1 MLKLDLTVSWE
12 GNGWWWHCFSF
23 LSICLFML
31 HQRRRR
37 KTLPCL
43 PITWESLWP
52 STCAQ
57 VCLEGVACEHLWM
70 FFPLTP
76 PCRQSAGGAPHRPEF
91 RRPWNHPVRGC
102 AAHIWLQQ
110 PAGVQ
115 PPGLPLGVSWGETE
129 SNRLTLP
136 LSSQSNGLRLG
147 RRRQPC
153 RWCLEAGAT
162 LTPFVSRK
170 YYTRAQATSCQSQ
183 IQLHCITRMTYFL
196 IFPLFIIRL
205 RAETSEKQLE
215 ELARRARKLQGERLA
230 PKDFAQF
237 LNLPVTDTLTHTH
250 RLFDQVNTHAGRG

>member
-1 MLKLDLTVSWE
+1 M
-12 GNGWWWHCFSF
+12 
-23 LSICLFML
+23 
-31 HQRRRR
+31 RR
-37 KTLPCL
+37 KWMVVTLLFFSQYLPVYAPSEEEKENPALFASNVRKLMAKYVCSGVFGRCCL
-43 PITWESLWP
+43 WTPLNVLSSDSSLPTERWRCPSQTWVSKTVKSSCQRVCCTYLTSAACWS
-52 STCAQ
+52 STT
-57 VCLEGVACEHLWM
+57 W
-70 FFPLTP
+70 F
-76 PCRQSAGGAPHRPEF
+76 
-91 RRPWNHPVRGC
+91 
-102 AAHIWLQQ
+102 AA
-110 PAGVQ
+110 
-115 PPGLPLGVSWGETE
+115 WGELRGDWVNRLE

-250 RLFDQVNTHAGRG
+250 RLFGQVNTHAGRG